1 MATVSYYPGCSL
13 EGMARDYNDSI
24 HAVCR
29 QLGIDLK
36 ELSDWNCCGATA
48 AHSLDHSASIGL
60 AARNLAIADKKG
72 HELVVPCPLCYN
84 RLKTAEKAKS
94 GTGGKNRIWDL
105 ANYMSQDE
113 ILAVIRSKISTPL
126 TGIKAV
132 CYYGCMS
139 SRPPAVTDAEDC
151 ENPTSM
157 DRILESLGVEVISWP
172 YKTDCCGASHAIAR
186 PDLVFELVNKL
197 YRMAEAA
204 GANCIAVSCQMCQAN
219 LDMYQDKISQTYK
232 TYHYLPIFYF
242 TELIGLAVG
251 HGDARSWLSRHFVDP
266 GKLLSQVGLK
276 A

>member
-1 MATVSYYPGCSL
+1 MITVSYYPGCSL
-13 EGMARDYNDSI
+13 EGTARDYNESI
-24 HAVCR
+24 RGVCR
-29 QLGIDLK
+29 QLGINLE

-48 AHSLDHSASIGL
+48 AHSLDHEASIGL
-60 AARNLAIADKKG
+60 AARNLAIADG
-72 HELVVPCPLCYN
+72 VGRELVVPCPLCYN
-84 RLKTAEKAKS
+84 RLKTAEKVRA
-94 GTGGKNRIWDL
+94 GAGGKTKTWDL
-105 ANYMSQDE
+105 ANFMSQEE
-113 ILAVIRSKISTPL
+113 ILAAIRSKIATPL

-139 SRPPAVTDAEDC
+139 SRPPAITDAKDC

-157 DRILESLGVEVISWP
+157 DRILEFLGAEVIPWP
-172 YKTDCCGASHAIAR
+172 YKTDCCGASHTIAR

-232 TYHYLPIFYF
+232 TYHYLPILYF

-251 HGDARSWLSRHFVDP
+251 HADAKSWLSRHFVDP